1 MLGEGPPRLVR
12 VALIAVAAVT
22 AVAIVVLWPGDD
34 RPALPSGLGNDSELA
49 EVESVTET
57 ACAGPSGSCA
67 DAAIRLESGPDEGT
81 DATIRLGEFVADP
94 ELDVGDRIRVV
105 DNQGTYLFVDFERRG
120 PLIWLALAFA
130 ALVVLFG
137 RLRGALSL
145 VGLGLSLLIVLG
157 FVVPA
162 ILSGE
167 EPFAVAV
174 AGALAVM
181 LVTIPLAHGLG
192 GKSLAAML
200 GTCVALLLTAG
211 LALAFTKL
219 TTLTGYSFDEALAL
233 QSAGIEIS
241 FQGLLLAGV
250 VIGALGVLD
259 DVTVSQASTVFALRA
274 SDPDSSF
281 GTLFRRALDVG
292 RDHVSATVNTL
303 VLAYVGAALPV
314 LIVFGSSDVSLANA
328 VNLEI
333 VAREVVAMLVGS
345 IGLIAAVPVTTALA
359 AWLAGST
366 PEADLAPSPTRPPAL
381 TPRTAA
387 GRDHL
392 AVAGC
397 ISSGLRRPAG
407 LRFARG
413 RQARGGAPGADHAGR
428 RLHRHLHDGRQAVR
442 RNPGGQ
448 PRGEHPGDGV
458 ARPGGVHHL
467 GLDPRHRLNPA
478 GGDRQR
484 PALAERDHDR
494 VGPVRA
500 HRRPRRPRSAPS
512 PPSRIASPSLHFTT
526 VAVATSSRITRSI
539 SSWSAHRRGLTF
551 GSQSTCQPRSRASR
565 AASIVTVRS
574 ASPSSVSLP
583 TTRTPGSPDRAGSR
597 SSPAWAA
604 GRSSS
609 P

>member
-81 DATIRLGEFVADP
+81 NATIRLGEFVADP

-274 SDPDSSF
+274 SDPGSSF

-328 VNLEI
+328 VNLEV
-333 VAREVVAMLVGS
+333 VAREVVAILVGS

-366 PEADLAPSPTRPPAL
+366 PSADLAPEPEPA
-381 TPRTAA
+381 
-387 GRDHL
+387 H
-392 AVAGC
+392 
-397 ISSGLRRPAG
+397 
-407 LRFARG
+407 
-413 RQARGGAPGADHAGR
+413 QH
-428 RLHRHLHDGRQAVR
+428 
-442 RNPGGQ
+442 
-448 PRGEHPGDGV
+448 
-458 ARPGGVHHL
+458 
-467 GLDPRHRLNPA
+467 
-478 GGDRQR
+478 
-484 PALAERDHDR
+484 
-494 VGPVRA
+494 
-500 HRRPRRPRSAPS
+500 
-512 PPSRIASPSLHFTT
+512 
-526 VAVATSSRITRSI
+526 
-539 SSWSAHRRGLTF
+539 
-551 GSQSTCQPRSRASR
+551 
-565 AASIVTVRS
+565 
-574 ASPSSVSLP
+574 
-583 TTRTPGSPDRAGSR
+583 
-597 SSPAWAA
+597 
-604 GRSSS
+604 
-609 P
+609 